1 MSVIMIVVAKSDDLM
16 TQTQPAAVPQ
26 VFNLF
31 LSVVTCLHFALIVL
45 LNSV

>member
-1 MSVIMIVVAKSDDLM
+1 MIVVVKSDDLM

-26 VFNLF
+26 VLNLF
-31 LSVVTCLHFALIVL
+31 LSVVLTCLHFALIVL

>member
-1 MSVIMIVVAKSDDLM
+1 MIVVAKSDDLM

-31 LSVVTCLHFALIVL
+31 LSVVVVTCLHFALVVL